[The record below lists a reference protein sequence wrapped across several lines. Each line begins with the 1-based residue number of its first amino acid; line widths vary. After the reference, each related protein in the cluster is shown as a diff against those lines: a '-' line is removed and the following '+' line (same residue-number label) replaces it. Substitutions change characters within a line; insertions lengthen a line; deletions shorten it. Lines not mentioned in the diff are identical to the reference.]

1 MLVWAVIW
9 AVGGGLLGA
18 IVGAVFGP
26 VNAAIATTVMTSIGS
41 ATSAALFWGVCWLLP
56 EAIVPLKAN
65 LPHFESVG
73 AVIVAMIGGALSSS
87 LFGTRPQISAVIFWA
102 IYGTC
107 LGGIV
112 GSIGS
117 IIGLRLNNV
126 TPEVMLSAIAAGVF
140 YAGYGAGIGVVGGLL
155 NLLLA
160 PQVGIFF
167 QPTTGSMSGALLS
180 GAMGAVLG
188 TILGAVTGAVIG
200 SVFGPGV
207 ATAIALGAV
216 LLVST
221 VLWMFRWSYK

>member
-1 MLVWAVIW
+1 MLVWAIVW
-9 AVGGGLLGA
+9 ALGGGLLGA
-18 IVGAVFGP
+18 LIGAVFGP

-56 EAIVPLKAN
+56 EAIVPLQAN

-107 LGGIV
+107 LGGLV

-117 IIGLRLNNV
+117 IIGLKLAPV
-126 TPEVMLSAIAAGVF
+126 TPEVMLSAIAAGLA
-140 YAGYGAGIGVVGGLL
+140 YAGYGAGIGIVGGLL

-160 PQVGIFF
+160 ARVGIFF
-167 QPTTGSMSGALLS
+167 QPNTGSMSGALLS

-188 TILGAVTGAVIG
+188 TILGAVTGAMIG
-200 SVFGPGV
+200 AVFVPSVAV
-207 ATAIALGAV
+207 AIALGAV
-216 LLVST
+216 LLVSG
-221 VLWMFRWSYK
+221 VFWMFRYHSL

>member
-1 MLVWAVIW
+1 MLVWAIVW
-9 AVGGGLLGA
+9 ALGGGLLGA
-18 IVGAVFGP
+18 LIGAVFGP

-56 EAIVPLKAN
+56 DAIVPLQAN

-102 IYGTC
+102 ISGTC
-107 LGGIV
+107 LVGLV

-117 IIGLRLNNV
+117 IIGLKLTPV
-126 TPEVMLSAIAAGVF
+126 TPEVMLNAIAAGLA
-140 YAGYGAGIGVVGGLL
+140 YAGYGAGIGIVGGLL
-155 NLLLA
+155 NLLLVA
-160 PQVGIFF
+160 RVGIFF

-188 TILGAVTGAVIG
+188 IILGAVTGAIIG
-200 SVFGPGV
+200 AVFVPSVAV
-207 ATAIALGAV
+207 AIALGAV
-216 LLVST
+216 LLV
-221 VLWMFRWSYK
+221 